1 MISHFSYLLSANQIS
16 KMNKISIIWESL
28 YHSYVTLQTGRLMK
42 KQNDKSLLF
51 FSQFFALVFCVKN
64 TI

>member
-28 YHSYVTLQTGRLMK
+28 SYVTLQTGRLMK